1 MIYCIINYIIK
12 YTVYFA
18 LNFAQV
24 VPTVLP
30 SGTVWDFEKKRLM
43 LGAEQLA
50 LQGIQFEDNSQLTN
64 NQQQDLAGNACL
76 VDDMIRYDM
85 T

>member
-1 MIYCIINYIIK
+1 
-12 YTVYFA
+12 
-18 LNFAQV
+18 
-24 VPTVLP
+24 
-30 SGTVWDFEKKRLM
+30 M

-76 VDDMIRYDM
+76 VDDMI
-85 T
+85 